1 MKLGEVVVHIEY
13 YNFTKF
19 HHILMKKIIVLYQ
32 THLTDGPFIR
42 GRRLGWTK
50 LIHSSAL
57 VKCKLY
63 YLRCFTENKSSK
75 TWREIWDFF
84 FDNPGSIFV
93 QWMGLDICL
102 TDTITNYYTCGGNS
116 MYYVYRRIT
125 FQTFFGFSPR
135 RMHSLVFYRYVNKSC
150 FLIYDLIILFD
161 SYFLHFNSSFPH
173 QIFLFWKQL
182 STIIQILV
190 IK

>member
-1 MKLGEVVVHIEY
+1 MPSSTTCGMMLVTQQKLNFYFSVFWSYGFGKSPRVIRLNQAYILVPWLNASFSCITFVVSQFLAKIE
-13 YNFTKF
+13 K
-19 HHILMKKIIVLYQ
+19 
-32 THLTDGPFIR
+32 
-42 GRRLGWTK
+42 
-50 LIHSSAL
+50 
-57 VKCKLY
+57 
-63 YLRCFTENKSSK
+63 KSSK

-150 FLIYDLIILFD
+150 FLIYDLIWLF
-161 SYFLHFNSSFPH
+161 YLTVIFCTLIPVFP
-173 QIFLFWKQL
+173 FKYSCFENN
-182 STIIQILV
+182 
-190 IK
+190 